1 MFGLIRIIMIFLP
14 QKKIILGWTVL
25 ILFLQ
30 STFPAHASS
39 VLYLQELIRQ
49 LGIKQHDFVNLE
61 AGNVVSFN
69 IDENN
74 EKELAVG
81 AIIYVPAL
89 PTEIIEFIK
98 HKNMASV
105 DADVISQYAIPT
117 HVSLETFN
125 GINFEGEHNEAVNF
139 LAAKPGSLFNLS
151 TQELQ
156 ALQVISPTQTHLASQ
171 AYNKILLHR
180 FHAYLNNGLKGIA
193 TYDRGAGKEAD
204 PSEELLT
211 ATMNNKKL
219 AHHFPELY
227 KAWLNYPAP
236 LPPGADEQFFLVNR
250 QVEGRPTAVLM
261 HRVIFNIASG
271 GVILSRQFYVGH
283 SYNSSQLTFESVPY
297 RNGSLLIFMSRTF
310 TDQITGFGSSLK
322 RVVGR
327 GQKHRKMVGYL
338 RNLSNNLKKNRM
350 LNCLNYHTEC

>member
-1 MFGLIRIIMIFLP
+1 MVGLIRIIMIFLP
-14 QKKIILGWTVL
+14 QKQIIWGWTVL

-30 STFPAHASS
+30 SIFPAHASS

-61 AGNVVSFN
+61 AGKVVSFN
-69 IDENN
+69 IAENN
-74 EKELAVG
+74 DKELAVG

-89 PTEIIEFIK
+89 PTEIIEYVK
-98 HKNMASV
+98 NKNMASV
-105 DADVISQYAIPT
+105 DADVISQYAIPA
-117 HVSLETFN
+117 HAAPETFK
-125 GINFEGEHNEAVNF
+125 GINFEGEQNEAVKF
-139 LAAKPGSLFNLS
+139 LAAKPGNLFNLS

-156 ALQVISPTQTHLASQ
+156 ALQVISPTQIHLASQ
-171 AYNKILLHR
+171 IYNKILWHR

-204 PSEELLT
+204 PGEELLT
-211 ATMNNKKL
+211 ATKNDKKL

-227 KAWLNYPAP
+227 TVWLNYPAP
-236 LPPGADEQFFLVNR
+236 LPSGADEQFFLVNR

-261 HRVIFNIASG
+261 HRVILNLASG
-271 GVILSRQFYVGH
+271 GIILSRQFYVGH
-283 SYNSSQLTFESVPY
+283 SYNSSQLSIECLPY
-297 RNGSLLIFMSRTF
+297 RNGSMLISMSRTF
-310 TDQITGFGSSLK
+310 TDQVTGFGSSLK

-338 RNLSNNLKKNRM
+338 RNLSDNLKKSGS
-350 LNCLNYHTEC
+350 LNCLNYHSKC